1 MLAYLKEPRLK
12 GLTPGSPQFFTVQR
26 SLIFDRPLIK
36 RCYDDW
42 YRRLLADVRSAP
54 ARGVILELGSGGSYL
69 KSLEPAIVTSDV
81 VPNIAEQVIDGRRL
95 PFADQTVRALLMT
108 HVFHH
113 IPDVEAFFKEAQ
125 RALVPGG
132 VISMIEVAHTPFAR
146 LFFKNFHHEPYVDAA
161 QEWSFHQRDPMM
173 DCNQALTWM
182 IFIRDRARFNERYPA
197 FMIEKLELMPW
208 LTYFVSGGVTS
219 RYLIPKF
226 MNGLLIGAERFLKPL
241 QPVFSLHWHICLRK
255 QPQE

>member
-1 MLAYLKEPRLK
+1 
-12 GLTPGSPQFFTVQR
+12 
-26 SLIFDRPLIK
+26 
-36 RCYDDW
+36 
-42 YRRLLADVRSAP
+42 
-54 ARGVILELGSGGSYL
+54 
-69 KSLEPAIVTSDV
+69 
-81 VPNIAEQVIDGRRL
+81 
-95 PFADQTVRALLMT
+95 
-108 HVFHH
+108 
-113 IPDVEAFFKEAQ
+113 
-125 RALVPGG
+125 
-132 VISMIEVAHTPFAR
+132 MIEVAHTPFAR
-146 LFFKNFHHEPYVDAA
+146 LFFKNFHHEPYADAA

-182 IFIRDRARFNERYPA
+182 IFVRDRARFNKRYPA

-241 QPVFSLHWHICLRK
+241 QPGFSLHWHICLRK